1 MPGPTDIDVAFDRV
15 AAMLRTAAARIGS
28 DEREIRARARTLVAE
43 YNALAGTRRV
53 AARKVAKFQFLRPI
67 PLLGTAVLSPLRF
80 DLGEASSAA
89 ASRPLRPAPR
99 RRGRPAARWGR
110 RRLSSSGRSKASARG
125 SPP

>member
-89 ASRPLRPAPR
+89 A
-99 RRGRPAARWGR
+99 AARAR
-110 RRLSSSGRSKASARG
+110 AERQLRRLGESAE
-125 SPP
+125 